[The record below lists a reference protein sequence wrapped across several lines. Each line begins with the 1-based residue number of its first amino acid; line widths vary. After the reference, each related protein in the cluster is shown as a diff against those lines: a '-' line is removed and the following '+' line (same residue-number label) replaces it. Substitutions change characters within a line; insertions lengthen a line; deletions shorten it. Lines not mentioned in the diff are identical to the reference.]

1 MKYLK
6 YLENFEEIDI
16 KVGKYFLVSTIR
28 PTAIMEQIH
37 KVKSKLMKILNYN
50 VWKYDFLILGDDDDF
65 YRLTLSENNIIRELT
80 PEEID
85 EFESKIEANKY
96 NL

>member
-16 KVGKYFLVSTIR
+16 KVGKYFLVSIDT
-28 PTAIMEQIH
+28 EQIH